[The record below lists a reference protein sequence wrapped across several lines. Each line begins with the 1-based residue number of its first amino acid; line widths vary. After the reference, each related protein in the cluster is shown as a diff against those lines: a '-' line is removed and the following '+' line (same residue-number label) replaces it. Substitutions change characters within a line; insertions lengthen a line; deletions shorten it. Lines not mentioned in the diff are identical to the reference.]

1 MTDFREGAGRGDN
14 AVPEGD
20 SGCAGDEGGAC
31 PVVDDQVERGTARA
45 GGSELRVGYVP
56 GVILTKWRRTWAE
69 RFPNVPLEVIG
80 VEESDVRRALSDG
93 VVDLCFVRLPVEPD
107 GLHLIQLYEEQPVVW
122 VAKEHAIA
130 AVDEVSVADLAD
142 EEILTDVSAVNIDRV
157 VAEVAVLRVPLSVA
171 RSNNRRDLVH
181 RPVVDA
187 PTTTV
192 ALAWPRDVDSDVIQE
207 FIGVVRGRS
216 VNSSRS
222 ARERADRVDGGA
234 AVGGARKRDGGSGS
248 QGDGARKRD
257 GEGAQRDGSRKRD
270 ARGAGKQP
278 APRKP
283 RKPAPRGGRGRRR

>member
-1 MTDFREGAGRGDN
+1 MTDFREGAGRGDK
-14 AVPEGD
+14 AVPEGG
-20 SGCAGDEGGAC
+20 SGSAGDEGGAR
-31 PVVDDQVERGTARA
+31 PVVDDWAL
-45 GGSELRVGYVP
+45 GGSARPAGSGLRVGYVP

-69 RFPNVPLEVIG
+69 RFPDVPLEAVG
-80 VEESDVRRALSDG
+80 VEESEVRRALSDG

-142 EEILTDVSAVNIDRV
+142 EEVLTDVSAVNIDRV

-192 ALAWPRDVDSDVIQE
+192 ALAWPRDVDSDLIQE

-222 ARERADRVDGGA
+222 ARERADRDGGA
-234 AVGGARKRDGGSGS
+234 A
-248 QGDGARKRD
+248 GDGARKRD

-278 APRKP
+278 ASRKP

>member
-1 MTDFREGAGRGDN
+1 MTDFREGAERGDD
-14 AVPEGD
+14 AVSEGG
-20 SGCAGDEGGAC
+20 SGSAGDEGGDH
-31 PVVDDQVERGTARA
+31 PVVNDRTASGSVRP
-45 GGSELRVGYVP
+45 GGSGLRVGYVP

-69 RFPNVPLEVIG
+69 RFPDVPLEAVAI
-80 VEESDVRRALSDG
+80 EEKDARRALSDG
-93 VVDLCFVRLPVEPD
+93 VVDLCFLRLPVEPE

-142 EEILTDVSAVNIDRV
+142 EEVLTDVTGVNIDRV

-181 RPVVDA
+181 RPVIDA

-192 ALAWPRDVDSDVIQE
+192 ALAWPRDIDRDLIQE

-222 ARERADRVDGGA
+222 ARERADRVA
-234 AVGGARKRDGGSGS
+234 
-248 QGDGARKRD
+248 GDGVGKRD
-257 GEGAQRDGSRKRD
+257 GEGAQRDGSRKQD
-270 ARGAGKQP
+270 ARGGGTQP
-278 APRKP
+278 ASRKP